1 MNITCCI
8 AVIIKRSSQC
18 SHTVMLLAGRVT
30 VWDEKDRQLREN
42 GNAHMAP
49 ITMLCWSPSGSR
61 LISGD
66 QVSYH
71 HPCWLHSSCH
81 QPPPLACA
89 ILVPLNTTHTGFHV
103 QHGTI
108 CVWHGE
114 SRGRLALVVQYNKP
128 GAGAISHCVFRTH
141 AAAGYVICERLPR
154 RALLSK
160 ALAIVLLTKRRFY
173 PHYPTISWT

>member
-1 MNITCCI
+1 MLSCLLFPVNITCCI
-8 AVIIKRSSQC
+8 AVIIKRSNQC
-18 SHTVMLLAGRVT
+18 LLLSCLFVGRVT

-71 HPCWLHSSCH
+71 NHDDGSSSSSSSSV
-81 QPPPLACA
+81 
-89 ILVPLNTTHTGFHV
+89 LVAFLMSQTSTAYVCYIGPAEHNTHTDFHV

-141 AAAGYVICERLPR
+141 ASTGYVICERLPR
-154 RALLSK
+154 RALL
-160 ALAIVLLTKRRFY
+160 
-173 PHYPTISWT
+173 